1 MSPEWGTSRYVAATQ
16 QTSEKHLHRFL
27 AEFDFRFRC
36 AAWASCEASAP
47 IIRFACSFSSWFCAM
62 TKYHSPAGFPD
73 EHMRLVGI
81 ISAHWEW
88 VELTLERTVA
98 EAMDRE
104 YQEVGLLTEN
114 ITFHALCDVL
124 TIYSQ
129 PLETLRPD
137 LWKEFSATLTDLKN
151 AYSAR
156 NRYVHA
162 KWRLEQGA
170 CAAQTFAQDRG
181 SLELLTS
188 RSRRLIWSLRL
199 NRFGVRGNV
208 LSGSHRRA
216 ACCRPHSE

>member
-1 MSPEWGTSRYVAATQ
+1 
-16 QTSEKHLHRFL
+16 
-27 AEFDFRFRC
+27 
-36 AAWASCEASAP
+36 
-47 IIRFACSFSSWFCAM
+47 M

-162 KWRLEQGA
+162 KWRLEQGGMRRSDLRTRQGKLRVVDEPVTEA
-170 CAAQTFAQDRG
+170 DLESAAKQIWSAGERLVRFAQACG
-181 SLELLTS
+181 LLQT
-188 RSRRLIWSLRL
+188 
-199 NRFGVRGNV
+199 
-208 LSGSHRRA
+208 A
-216 ACCRPHSE
+216 